1 MLRLWIEELY
11 MKPTLNNNCPDVVI
25 IHIRTSEANR
35 KLKHLAKILQKIISK
50 LIYYVNNMEYVKLLF
65 LRFYPKQVLSC
76 QS

>member
-1 MLRLWIEELY
+1 

-25 IHIRTSEANR
+25 IHIKTSEAHR
-35 KLKHLAKILQKIISK
+35 KLIHLAKILQKIISK

-65 LRFYPKQVLSC
+65 LRFYPKQGLSC